1 MTRRHCPQICG
12 GAHEPARFL
21 MQYGRSSYIPQ
32 IDTLRAIAVLAV
44 LVFHL
49 NGAWLPGGFAG
60 VDVFFVI
67 SGYVIS
73 ASLSRSNAPTLRRFT
88 VEFYQR
94 RLLRILPALLVCVV
108 VTAIFTAVFV
118 PKAWLSDFNY
128 VTLALAMVGLSNFSL
143 MFTGNDYF
151 APRVDFNPGT
161 HTWSLGVEEQF
172 YFVFPVL
179 CFLWLRNRRRD
190 HPRRRE
196 TWALAAISA
205 LSLGFSVYA
214 SSHMPLTAFY
224 SLPSRFWE
232 LGLGALLFQLH
243 SHGRFIANTPRK
255 AMLGIA
261 VALLLLTYGFLMS
274 DARAFPIPWALFAT
288 LGSALFIDAV
298 VASRERDSPVMR
310 TLATPLM
317 VGIGKISYSLYL
329 WHWPV
334 YVLFRWTIG
343 LDTTLARSIAVVL
356 AVALAIAS
364 YRFIE
369 LPVRHHPGLLRRTP
383 GFVVRSGLAVAV
395 LSMSLVW
402 TLSRENS
409 HFSLSVTSATRE
421 WYPDVWPLEATQDRA
436 CEVGVSNRAM
446 EGGEVIDFERT
457 GACNDRELHDLY
469 VIGDSHAT
477 ALMTMLSKSAAED
490 AARVHLYLRAGCGF
504 LRIRSASTGEC
515 AEFGRIFTRELLKN
529 SHPGDIVFLP
539 SLRMER
545 IATQFG
551 GKPPKHA
558 LSEEQELVLGTR
570 EAQQWL
576 DSIQGHGLRVV
587 FMAPTPV
594 FSSPEFRCS
603 DWFNRDNPACDN
615 GLSIDRAETVRRRAS
630 VVTQMHRF
638 AERYPDVRVWDPFDL
653 LCPATRCVASRN
665 GHPLFFDGDHL
676 SGYGNLYLYDSFL
689 AEVVRPDHAGWR
701 ARRAV
706 RTRYPT
712 G

>member
-1 MTRRHCPQICG
+1 
-12 GAHEPARFL
+12 

-32 IDTLRAIAVLAV
+32 IDTLRAVAVLAV
-44 LVFHL
+44 MVFHL

-73 ASLSRSNAPTLRRFT
+73 ASLSRSGATTLGRFT
-88 VEFYQR
+88 LEFYQR
-94 RLLRILPALLVCVV
+94 RLLRILPALLVCVI
-108 VTAIFTAVFV
+108 VTALFTAVFV

-143 MFTGNDYF
+143 MLTGNDYF

-172 YFVFPVL
+172 YFVFPL
-179 CFLWLRNRRRD
+179 LYFLWLRNRRRER
-190 HPRRRE
+190 PRKRE
-196 TWALAAISA
+196 TWALAAVSV
-205 LSLGFSVYA
+205 LSLCFSVHA
-214 SSHMPLTAFY
+214 SSELPLVAFY

-261 VALLLLTYGFLMS
+261 VSVLLLTYGFLMS
-274 DARAFPIPWALFAT
+274 DARAFPIPWGLFAT

-298 VASRERDSPVMR
+298 VASQGRDSFLMR
-310 TLATPLM
+310 TLAAPLL

-343 LDTTLARSIAVVL
+343 LDTTLARSIAVLL
-356 AVALAIAS
+356 ALALAIAS

-369 LPVRHHPGLLRRTP
+369 VPIRHHPGLLHRTP
-383 GFVVRSGLAVAV
+383 AFVVRSGLAVAL

-402 TLSRENS
+402 ILSRENS
-409 HFSLSVTSATRE
+409 HFSLSVTRATRD
-421 WYPDVWPLEATQDRA
+421 WYPDVWPLEATRDRP
-436 CEVGVSNRAM
+436 CEVGVSTRASN
-446 EGGEVIDFERT
+446 GGEVIDFERT
-457 GACNDRELHDLY
+457 GACNDGALHDLY

-504 LRIRSASTGEC
+504 LRIRAAGTGEC
-515 AEFGRIFTRELLKN
+515 AEFGRMFTQELLQQ

-551 GKPPKHA
+551 GKPAKHA
-558 LSEEQELVLGTR
+558 LSEDQELAQGRR

-576 DSIQGHGLRVV
+576 ESIQGHGLRVV

-594 FSSPEFRCS
+594 FGSPAFRCS

-615 GLSIDRAETVRRRAS
+615 GLSIDRADTLRRRAT
-630 VVTQMHRF
+630 VVTEMHRF
-638 AERYPDVRVWDPFDL
+638 AQQYPEVRVWDPFDL

-689 AEVVRPDHAGWR
+689 AQVVRPNHGGWR
-701 ARRAV
+701 AQGAHN
-706 RTRYPT
+706 T
-712 G
+712 GHPRG

>member
-1 MTRRHCPQICG
+1 
-12 GAHEPARFL
+12 

-594 FSSPEFRCS
+594 F
-603 DWFNRDNPACDN
+603 
-615 GLSIDRAETVRRRAS
+615 
-630 VVTQMHRF
+630 
-638 AERYPDVRVWDPFDL
+638 
-653 LCPATRCVASRN
+653 
-665 GHPLFFDGDHL
+665 
-676 SGYGNLYLYDSFL
+676 
-689 AEVVRPDHAGWR
+689 
-701 ARRAV
+701 
-706 RTRYPT
+706 
-712 G
+712 